1 MAARIVPRPYI
12 DMNFRHRLL
21 ALSACALASS
31 AYAQTGIS
39 DLTPHQYG
47 SPLQQNMNAATT
59 PASPKDADIAR
70 RCGELAKTYVD
81 SYSPQSTHYAAA
93 GSPNYGRDGRNYEI
107 DNDLAVRNRRDDAEQ
122 AYRDAGCH

>member
-1 MAARIVPRPYI
+1 
-12 DMNFRHRLL
+12 MNFRHRLL